1 MRPFQILK
9 ESKNGDKH
17 FYQMGSWQI
26 FFVHLNLIVEHNVG
40 VQLWILLLPLPI
52 FFPYFERENSVAA
65 SLCSFLLL
73 DQFAEAK
80 YLQKLSF
87 FISKIQKRYQYE
99 CKYVISV

>member
-26 FFVHLNLIVEHNVG
+26 FFLHLNLIVENNVG

-65 SLCSFLLL
+65 SFYHLSNLL
-73 DQFAEAK
+73 
-80 YLQKLSF
+80 
-87 FISKIQKRYQYE
+87 SKISAKAQFLYIKNT
-99 CKYVISV
+99 KKISI